1 MICRYTV
8 SSAPVQAQL
17 YRSRRVGQD
26 VPAPAERAPHAF
38 SAYPADCQP
47 VQPAVYRSGESRDVL
62 KAAALWAGPLLA
74 CLAAFLAK
82 AAGQP
87 AEIAIV
93 LLVAVICVVWWI
105 FEPVP
110 IPVTSLIPLALLPLL
125 GVLTPTEVGQA
136 YGSPLI
142 LLLLGGFLLSRAME
156 SSGAHRRIALAMI
169 RLFGAGSP
177 RRLVMGFMAAAAV
190 LSMWIS
196 NTATTLMLLPVA
208 LALLD
213 GSADREKLAPP
224 LLLGMAYSA
233 SVGGVGTPIGTP
245 PNLIFMQVYADTTGE
260 SIGFLTWM
268 SWALPV
274 VLIMVPLMALLLTR
288 GMSTSLRVTL
298 PVVGKWSVAERRVM
312 LVFGMTAL
320 AWITRS
326 EPFGGWSTL
335 FGLPGANDAS
345 VALLAVVLM
354 CLLPDGR
361 GGRLLDWERAST
373 IPWGVLLLFAGG
385 ICLARG
391 FVSSGLS
398 DLIGIWLID
407 FTALPLML
415 LIALVCLSVTFMTE
429 ATSNTASTS
438 LLMPVLAAAA
448 IAAGIAPEIL
458 MVPAAISASC
468 AFMLPVATAP
478 NSVVY
483 GSGMVSSPRM
493 AREGLQLNL
502 LGVVVIS
509 ICCYVALVP

>member
-1 MICRYTV
+1 
-8 SSAPVQAQL
+8 
-17 YRSRRVGQD
+17 
-26 VPAPAERAPHAF
+26 
-38 SAYPADCQP
+38 
-47 VQPAVYRSGESRDVL
+47 VL
-62 KAAALWAGPLLA
+62 KSVALWAGPGLA
-74 CLAAFLAK
+74 LLAAFLGQAS
-82 AAGQP
+82 GQP
-87 AEIAIV
+87 PDITIVVFVAIV
-93 LLVAVICVVWWI
+93 CVVWWI

-110 IPVTSLIPLALLPLL
+110 IPVTSLIPLAVLPLL
-125 GVLTPTEVGQA
+125 GVLTPAEVGEA

-169 RLFGAGSP
+169 RLFGAHSP

-208 LALLD
+208 LAVLD

-260 SIGFLTWM
+260 TISFLTWM
-268 SWALPV
+268 SWAVPV
-274 VLIMVPLMALLLTR
+274 VLVMVPAMAFLLTR
-288 GMSTSLRVTL
+288 GMSSSLRLTL
-298 PVVGKWSVAERRVM
+298 PTVGRWSVAERRVM
-312 LVFGMTAL
+312 LVFGLTAL
-320 AWITRS
+320 AWVTRS
-326 EPFGGWSTL
+326 EPFGGWSL
-335 FGLPGANDAS
+335 WLGLPQANDAS

-354 CLLPDGR
+354 CLVPDGR
-361 GGRLLDWERAST
+361 GRRLLDWERAST

-398 DLIGIWLID
+398 DLMGLWLAG
-407 FTALPLML
+407 FTELPLLL
-415 LIALVCLSVTFMTE
+415 LISLICLCVTFMTE

-448 IAAGIAPEIL
+448 IAAGIAPQII
-458 MVPAAISASC
+458 MVPAAMSASC

-483 GSGMVSSPRM
+483 GSGLVSTARM

-502 LGVVVIS
+502 LGVAVIS
-509 ICCYVALVP
+509 LCCYVTLT